1 MFVHNKAEIILFKG
15 SVVEAISEPTCTEK
29 LGLVWCMSGNTD
41 GDDVLITSWSVSK
54 RSGSSGL

>member
-29 LGLVWCMSGNTD
+29 LGLVQCMSGNTD
-41 GDDVLITSWSVSK
+41 GDDVLN
-54 RSGSSGL
+54 